1 MTNIQLF
8 GLLVIGVS
16 FILIVSAIVPLFSR
30 QKTKHLTDPSSRKL
44 DTSPLERNSPLGER
58 ASSLKLDISTS
69 HDDFLVKIDE
79 RLSIYIDMPSVK
91 IDGEDRALAP
101 KEYLILKY
109 LAGLE
114 GKSTPAQIDPHSIR
128 RRRKKEI
135 IEYAWEGGGTVH
147 FSPQISRLNS
157 KLRLERADHKYIKR
171 IKNTDWYKL
180 VPYENEDGETVLESK
195 QQQD

>member
-16 FILIVSAIVPLFSR
+16 LILIVSAIVPPFLR

-44 DTSPLERNSPLGER
+44 DTF
-58 ASSLKLDISTS
+58 TS

-91 IDGEDRALAP
+91 IDGEDRELAP

-135 IEYAWEGGGTVH
+135 IEYAWAGGITNY
-147 FSPQISRLNS
+147 FSSQISRLNS
-157 KLRLERADHKYIKR
+157 KLRLERTDHKYIER

-180 VPYENEDGETVLESK
+180 VPYENKDGETVLESK